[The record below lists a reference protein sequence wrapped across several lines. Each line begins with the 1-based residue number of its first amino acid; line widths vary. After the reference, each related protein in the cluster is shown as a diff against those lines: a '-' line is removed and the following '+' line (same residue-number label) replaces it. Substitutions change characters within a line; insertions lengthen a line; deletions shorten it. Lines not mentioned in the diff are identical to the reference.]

1 MKSLHIESLAR
12 VRETSE
18 ERTEVTMSRVEEG
31 AIPIP
36 DARHKEFTLVLVR
49 DYPNEKV
56 LLGEKLR
63 GFGTGCVDDSR
74 V

>member
-1 MKSLHIESLAR
+1 
-12 VRETSE
+12 
-18 ERTEVTMSRVEEG
+18 MSRVEEG

-74 V
+74 VQDGRTNERTNERTRACMWE

>member
-1 MKSLHIESLAR
+1 VKSLHIESLAR

-36 DARHKEFTLVLVR
+36 DARHT
-49 DYPNEKV
+49 NE
-56 LLGEKLR
+56 R
-63 GFGTGCVDDSR
+63 AR
-74 V
+74 VCGND

>member
-1 MKSLHIESLAR
+1 
-12 VRETSE
+12 
-18 ERTEVTMSRVEEG
+18 MSRVEEG

-36 DARHKEFTLVLVR
+36 DAMPKEFTLVLVR

-63 GFGTGCVDDSR
+63 GFGAGCVDDAR

>member
-1 MKSLHIESLAR
+1 
-12 VRETSE
+12 
-18 ERTEVTMSRVEEG
+18 MSRVEEG

-36 DARHKEFTLVLVR
+36 DAMHKEFTLVLVR

-63 GFGTGCVDDSR
+63 GFGTGCVDDAR